1 MSPVNETQTELPQT
15 TPKQRLDFPLY
26 VRILAVAH
34 VLSLI
39 LGPVGCVILGAIA
52 RFLWLRRGL
61 DSLVIGLSLAGF
73 GWLFFWV
80 AFRWWFVRWG
90 RKNWPET
97 VNGDEQN
104 TSGG

>member
-1 MSPVNETQTELPQT
+1 MSPVNESQTELPPA
-15 TPKQRLDFPLY
+15 TPNQPPDFPLY

-39 LGPVGCVILGAIA
+39 LGPVGCVILGGIA
-52 RFLWLRRGL
+52 RILWVKRGF
-61 DSLVIGLSLAGF
+61 DGLVIGLSLGGI
-73 GWLFFWV
+73 GWLLFWV

-97 VNGDEQN
+97 TQGDK
-104 TSGG
+104 

>member
-1 MSPVNETQTELPQT
+1 MSPVNESPGV
-15 TPKQRLDFPLY
+15 PAKQPPDFPLY

-39 LGPVGCVILGAIA
+39 LGPAGCVILGAIA
-52 RFLWLRRGL
+52 CFRWVRHGL
-61 DSLVIGLSLAGF
+61 DGWVIGLSLAGF
-73 GWLFFWV
+73 GWLFFWI

-97 VNGDEQN
+97 ANENEQN
-104 TSGG
+104 PSG

>member
-1 MSPVNETQTELPQT
+1 MSPVNELPSELPQVI
-15 TPKQRLDFPLY
+15 PNQSPDFPLY

-39 LGPVGCVILGAIA
+39 LGPVGCVVLGAIA
-52 RFLWLRRGL
+52 RFRWLRHGFDGWVL
-61 DSLVIGLSLAGF
+61 GLSLAGF
-73 GWLFFWV
+73 GWLLFWI

-97 VNGDEQN
+97 TNDDVE
-104 TSGG
+104 TTT